1 MILLAVH
8 PNYQNNNIGTDLN
21 MRALE
26 DMMLSGME
34 MAVVETG
41 NDETHA
47 PARKAYEKAGYVG
60 LPIVRYFK
68 KL

>member
-1 MILLAVH
+1 M
-8 PNYQNNNIGTDLN
+8 NLN
-21 MRALE
+21 MRTLE
-26 DMMLSGME
+26 DMIISGME
-34 MAVVETG
+34 MAAVVETG

-60 LPIVRYFK
+60 LPIMRYFK